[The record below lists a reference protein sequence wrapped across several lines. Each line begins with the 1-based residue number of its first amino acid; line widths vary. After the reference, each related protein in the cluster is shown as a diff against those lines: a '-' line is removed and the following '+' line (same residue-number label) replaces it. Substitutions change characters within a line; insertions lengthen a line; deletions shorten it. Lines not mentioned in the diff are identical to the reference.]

1 MQPVSSFPH
10 DDGAR
15 GVALCR
21 GIKTVLEQGF
31 TSEVGDELP
40 LSQLTLIVRSC
51 SNAGWG
57 TSRSGP
63 AIYLVLPVNYKKH
76 HVAWFNCSQW
86 CSGMIE
92 IWGGRRSL

>member
-15 GVALCR
+15 GVALCC

-40 LSQLTLIVRSC
+40 LVQLPLIVTSC
-51 SNAGWG
+51 SNAGRG
-57 TSRSGP
+57 MSGSGP
-63 AIYLVLPVNYKKH
+63 AIYLVLPVNYKKC
-76 HVAWFNCSQW
+76 HVAWFNCSQS
-86 CSGMIE
+86 CSGVTE
-92 IWGGRRSL
+92 T